1 MTTIIILGFFHTN
14 CLVSWIYHLSL
25 VKLKSIRILITDG
38 SFYFH
43 QFNCISNIIL
53 LCHVSVSVYW
63 IFVKYKMCKST
74 LQYRKYINSMVF
86 AIEIDM
92 AIIPYTIYMY
102 LNIEWRTNNSS
113 NLNVLWVES
122 CSFGLK
128 IRVDVNGKYG
138 VVKLEMTND
147 IPKCT
152 AVSGNNRINMQTN
165 VTLDAQCLT
174 LCECV
179 LVYKMQICVL

>member
-43 QFNCISNIIL
+43 QFNCISYIIL
-53 LCHVSVSVYW
+53 LCHVSVSVHW

-92 AIIPYTIYMY
+92 AIIPYTCTWISSGERIIVQIWMY
-102 LNIEWRTNNSS
+102 C
-113 NLNVLWVES
+113 ES

-128 IRVDVNGKYG
+128 IRVDVNRKYG